1 MRNFRSTLL
10 LHWEEAYRAALLERD
25 RDKLVDL
32 ISEARLAM
40 IERVEEIFTE
50 PHERE
55 RQEMYD
61 ALKGLRALCA
71 ECETEGQRNLERS
84 LAINLER
91 HCGTDWPEWAER
103 DR

>member
-1 MRNFRSTLL
+1 
-10 LHWEEAYRAALLERD
+10 
-25 RDKLVDL
+25 
-32 ISEARLAM
+32 
-40 IERVEEIFTE
+40 VEEIFTE

-103 DR
+103 D

>member
-1 MRNFRSTLL
+1 MRNFSTTL
-10 LHWEEAYRAALLERD
+10 LHWEEAYRAALLKRD
-25 RDKLVDL
+25 RDKLVER
-32 ISEARLAM
+32 ISEARVAI
-40 IERVEEIFTE
+40 IERVEAIFTE

-71 ECETEGQRNLERS
+71 ECETEAQRNLE
-84 LAINLER
+84 INLARKLEK

-103 DR
+103 DC

>member
-1 MRNFRSTLL
+1 L
-10 LHWEEAYRAALLERD
+10 EEAYRAALAGTRS
-25 RDKLVDL
+25 RHASRT
-32 ISEARLAM
+32 ISEARLAI

-71 ECETEGQRNLERS
+71 ECETEGRGNLERS
-84 LAINLER
+84 LALTWR
-91 HCGTDWPEWAER
+91 GTAAPTGR
-103 DR
+103 

>member
-25 RDKLVDL
+25 RDRLVER
-32 ISEARLAM
+32 ISEARLAI

-91 HCGTDWPEWAER
+91 YCGTDWPEWAER
-103 DR
+103 D